1 MSEPIIP
8 LLILPH
14 ESYESCHTVDGRHE
28 IMDYVYSD
36 VRTDHPIVDP
46 PSRPIIPLSIIP
58 HESCESFHTVDGR
71 HEILYDHPI
80 VDPPS

>member
-14 ESYESCHTVDGRHE
+14 ESYESCHTVDGRHG

-46 PSRPIIPLSIIP
+46 PSI
-58 HESCESFHTVDGR
+58 DGR
-71 HEILYDHPI
+71 NESLDSDYPDARTDHSI
-80 VDPPS
+80 VDPLS